1 MKIQFNTDKNIEGTE
16 RLEKY
21 VSEEIH
27 SSLRRFAGQIMRL
40 EVHLSDQ
47 NAEKSNIDDIQCRI
61 EARLK
66 GLQPVAV
73 TGKGDSKE
81 QAVSDAI
88 NKIKSALVKLTG
100 KLRSR

>member
-21 VSEEIH
+21 VSEEIN

-73 TGKGDSKE
+73 T
-81 QAVSDAI
+81 
-88 NKIKSALVKLTG
+88 
-100 KLRSR
+100 